1 MESRSHHVGPKV
13 HDVNRAPAPKWQ
25 EGEVIGVVV
34 ETPETN
40 TLKVRLSEPA
50 GYLAGQYFNIR
61 IPVEGRPRPIQ
72 RAYSVGSSPTEG
84 LEVVDFGIRETE
96 GGLVSPVLV
105 RNTPIG
111 TKLEVR
117 GPYGDFTWQ
126 EMDQGPVLLI
136 GAGSG
141 VVPLK
146 SIIRYA
152 LDKGTDVK
160 MALLYSSKSAE
171 YVIYDEELREI
182 LSKAPWLRVYH
193 TFTRDA
199 SDATAYYHR
208 RIDKEM
214 IAEVYGQLEPKLAFI
229 CGPPEMVEDAESA
242 LIALGMDPKMVK
254 SEKYD

>member
-13 HDVNRAPAPKWQ
+13 RDANRAPAPKWQ

-40 TLKVRLSEPA
+40 TLRVRLSEPT

-105 RNTPIG
+105 RNTPVG

-126 EMDQGPVLLI
+126 EMDRGPVLLI

-160 MALLYSSKSAE
+160 MALLYSSKSAR
-171 YVIYDEELREI
+171 YAIYDEELKEI

-199 SDATAYYHR
+199 GDDTAHFHR

-214 IAEVYGQLEPKLAFI
+214 IAEVYGQLEPELAFI